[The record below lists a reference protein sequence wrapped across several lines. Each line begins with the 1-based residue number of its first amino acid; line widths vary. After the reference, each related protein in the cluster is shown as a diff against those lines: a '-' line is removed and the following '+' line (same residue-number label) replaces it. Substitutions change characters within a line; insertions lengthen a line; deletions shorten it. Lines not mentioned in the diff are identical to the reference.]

1 MKGSFIHVRWMKEPF
16 IHMGPHSSWVRP
28 LRHSLNAM
36 VGRDRERTRRR
47 LLDAACVE
55 FAAYGI
61 AGARMER
68 IARIAGCSAGLAYNY
83 YGGKDELFDAVQ
95 SEVMRAASVEFDARD
110 LPGYAARLYDLQH
123 RHPEFAR
130 LATWQ
135 RLERRWGL
143 VSRAA
148 DVEAI
153 RSAQELGLVSCRF
166 PAEHVLQLVL
176 AIASMWSNAPAWG
189 SDHAVRRRTVEEAVR
204 RLVEP

>member
-1 MKGSFIHVRWMKEPF
+1 MPS
-16 IHMGPHSSWVRP
+16 
-28 LRHSLNAM
+28 
-36 VGRDRERTRRR
+36 RDRERTRRR
-47 LLDAACVE
+47 LLDAAFVE

-68 IARIAGCSAGLAYNY
+68 IARIARCSAGLAYTY

-95 SEVMRAASVEFDARD
+95 SEVVHASSVEFDALD

-123 RHPEFAR
+123 QHPELAR

-135 RLERRWGL
+135 RLERRGA

-153 RSAQELGLVSCRF
+153 RSAQERGLVSTRF
-166 PAEHVLQLVL
+166 AAEQVLQLVQ
-176 AIASMWSNAPAWG
+176 AIASMWASAPSS
-189 SDHAVRRRTVEEAVR
+189 SDHVVRRQTVEDAVR

>member
-1 MKGSFIHVRWMKEPF
+1 MH
-16 IHMGPHSSWVRP
+16 H
-28 LRHSLNAM
+28 
-36 VGRDRERTRRR
+36 RDRERTRRR
-47 LLDAACVE
+47 LLDAAFVE
-55 FAAYGI
+55 FAAHGI

-68 IARIAGCSAGLAYNY
+68 IARIARCSAGLAYNY

-95 SEVMRAASVEFDARD
+95 SEVAGAAAVEFDVRD

-135 RLERRWGL
+135 RLERRAS

-148 DVEAI
+148 EVEAI
-153 RSAQELGLVSCRF
+153 RSAQESGVVSSRF
-166 PAEHVLQLVL
+166 PAEQVLQLVL
-176 AIASMWSNAPAWG
+176 AVASMWSSAPST
-189 SDHAVRRRTVEEAVR
+189 SDHVVRRRTVEDAVR

>member
-1 MKGSFIHVRWMKEPF
+1 MLS
-16 IHMGPHSSWVRP
+16 
-28 LRHSLNAM
+28 
-36 VGRDRERTRRR
+36 
-47 LLDAACVE
+47 
-55 FAAYGI
+55 
-61 AGARMER
+61 
-68 IARIAGCSAGLAYNY
+68 Y
-83 YGGKDELFDAVQ
+83 YDAVEGILTALAHA
-95 SEVMRAASVEFDARD
+95 SGGDMRRALLDARD
-110 LPGYAARLYDLQH
+110 LPGYAAKLYDLQH

-143 VSRAA
+143 VNRAA

-176 AIASMWSNAPAWG
+176 AIASMWSNTPAWG

>member
-1 MKGSFIHVRWMKEPF
+1 MPS
-16 IHMGPHSSWVRP
+16 
-28 LRHSLNAM
+28 
-36 VGRDRERTRRR
+36 RDRERTRRR
-47 LLDAACVE
+47 LLDAAFVE

-68 IARIAGCSAGLAYNY
+68 IARIARCSAGLAYTY

-95 SEVMRAASVEFDARD
+95 SEVVSAVAVEFDARD

-135 RLERRWGL
+135 RLERRGC
-143 VSRAA
+143 VSRVAE
-148 DVEAI
+148 VEAI
-153 RSAQELGLVSCRF
+153 RAAQESGLVSSRF
-166 PAEHVLQLVL
+166 SAEQVLQLVL
-176 AIASMWSNAPAWG
+176 AIASMWSSAAG
-189 SDHAVRRRTVEEAVR
+189 GCDHGERRRTVEDAVR

>member
-1 MKGSFIHVRWMKEPF
+1 
-16 IHMGPHSSWVRP
+16 
-28 LRHSLNAM
+28 M

-47 LLDAACVE
+47 LLDAASVE

-68 IARIAGCSAGLAYNY
+68 IARIAGCSAGLAYSY
-83 YGGKDELFDAVQ
+83 YGGKAELFDAVQ
-95 SEVMRAASVEFDARD
+95 SEVVGAAAVEFDARD

-123 RHPEFAR
+123 QHPELAR

-135 RLERRWGL
+135 RLERRGTI
-143 VSRAA
+143 SHAA

-153 RSAQELGLVSCRF
+153 RSAQELGLVSSRF
-166 PAEHVLQLVL
+166 SAEQVLQLVL
-176 AIASMWSNAPAWG
+176 AIASMWSQAPARG
-189 SDHAVRRRTVEEAVR
+189 TDHVLRRQTVEDAVR